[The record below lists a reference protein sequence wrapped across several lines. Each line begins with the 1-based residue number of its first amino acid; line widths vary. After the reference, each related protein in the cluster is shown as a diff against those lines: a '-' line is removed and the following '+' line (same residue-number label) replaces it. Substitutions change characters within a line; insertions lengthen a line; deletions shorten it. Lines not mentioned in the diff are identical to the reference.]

1 MKLQGHSLP
10 QRIVLMDERG
20 KCYPVIDSLEAIRL
34 GDKRKFSQATSL
46 FINHQ
51 EFSINDHLGSF
62 LVSKNSSY
70 VNLKTLPMISKEP
83 LSVFHLR
90 LSGKTEQ
97 EIEFIYASRSQILSA
112 PNGSDSHLEVRLGDM
127 LLSAPYQRQ
136 GKRSNL
142 SLLIEGKRYFLIL
155 K

>member
-1 MKLQGHSLP
+1 MKQQDHSLP
-10 QRIVLMDERG
+10 QSIALMDERG

-34 GDKRKFSQATSL
+34 GDKRKLSQTTSL
-46 FINHQ
+46 FVNHQ
-51 EFSINDHLGSF
+51 EFSVNDHLRSF

-70 VNLKTLPMISKEP
+70 VNLKTLPVISKEP
-83 LSVFHLR
+83 LSVFHLH

-97 EIEFIYASRSQILSA
+97 DIEFIYANRSQILTA

-136 GKRSNL
+136 GKRSNI
-142 SLLIEGKRYFLIL
+142 SLLIEEKRYFLIL